1 MNQKHWAMA
10 QKAETLRLSDAY
22 QDVIEIFT
30 QLLDKYPDNAWINAH
45 LGTTYYQLLDY
56 GKAEDYLKKA
66 IAENDKY
73 LWAHAQLG
81 ETYRLRA
88 ITEYKES
95 KEKYITLA
103 IEHFKIAIDAEKPE
117 NSNYAWA
124 LAHLGATYRLQIPE
138 NIKSTLDSR
147 RTKPRTNCDS
157 IALDC
162 LNRAIELI
170 PTYAWAW
177 GMRSTVYR
185 LQQEYEDSFWDLGTL
200 IVIAPEI
207 GVLQNSSS
215 PVPLADSRRVNLHEH
230 AFLHFY
236 LTKQQEDEDKKNRH
250 YVRAI
255 ACAKEA
261 LVFRP
266 YDLIAQLMLIVI
278 EANQAKEKQ
287 GGTLSDPNDIKK
299 IEKQVK
305 KFFKDAEPEFFD
317 LLQRILRNLIAAGK
331 VDSNELELIQ
341 KEAGEKHKLTKAVL
355 NGVIKNPDRGVEDDP
370 QLWLWQNFG
379 SIEVSSSA
387 LFLLSD
393 LSCILQGEGVI
404 GTAKP
409 YRDLAAI
416 IDPDYMVER
425 LYQTPV
431 LSEDER
437 CEICRGLSDEG
448 RLVAI

>member
-22 QDVIEIFT
+22 QDAIEIFT
-30 QLLDKYPDNAWINAH
+30 QLQEKYPENAWINAH
-45 LGTTYYQLLDY
+45 LGATYYQLLDY

-88 ITEYKES
+88 ITEYQES
-95 KEKYITLA
+95 KTKYIELA
-103 IEHFKIAIDAEKPE
+103 IEHFKIAINAEKPE

-124 LAHLGATYRLQIPE
+124 LAHLGGTYRLQITE
-138 NIKSTLDSR
+138 NIKSYLDSR
-147 RTKPRTNCDS
+147 RNKPRTNCDCL
-157 IALDC
+157 ALDC

-170 PTYAWAW
+170 PTYSWAW

-185 LQQEYEDSFWDLGTL
+185 LQQEYEDAFWDLGTL
-200 IVIAPEI
+200 TVIAPEI

-236 LTKQQEDEDKKNRH
+236 LTKQQEEQEEKDKH
-250 YVRAI
+250 YLRGI

-261 LVFRP
+261 LVLRP
-266 YDLIAQLMLIVI
+266 YDLIAQLILIVI
-278 EANQAKEKQ
+278 EANQIKEKQ
-287 GGTLSDPNDIKK
+287 GGTLSELDDMK
-299 IEKQVK
+299 IERQVK
-305 KFFKDAEPEFFD
+305 KFFKDAKPEFFD
-317 LLQRILRNLIAAGK
+317 LLQKILRNLIAAGK
-331 VDSNELELIQ
+331 VDSHQLELIE
-341 KEAGEKHKLTKAVL
+341 KEAGEKHKLTKLVL
-355 NGVIKNPDRGVEDDP
+355 KGVIEKPDRGVEDDP
-370 QLWLWQNFG
+370 QLWSWQNFG

-393 LSCILQGEGVI
+393 LSCILQGEGI
-404 GTAKP
+404 LGSAKP
-409 YRDLAAI
+409 YRDLAAV

-431 LSEDER
+431 LLESER
-437 CEICRGLSDEG
+437 CEICQGLSDEG
-448 RLVAI
+448 RLIAI